1 MRIGQ
6 GQGRQAEGGWRHHDN
21 FGLFHHG
28 IRNCHNDAIPT
39 HTRSHIA
46 GACYMPTEVYKTSIV
61 LSHWGRL
68 DLDHRSNSAY
78 VHDNYSYPLVW
89 PGYQV

>member
-1 MRIGQ
+1 
-6 GQGRQAEGGWRHHDN
+6 
-21 FGLFHHG
+21 
-28 IRNCHNDAIPT
+28 
-39 HTRSHIA
+39 
-46 GACYMPTEVYKTSIV
+46 MPTEVYNTSMV